1 MSTAEPT
8 PRRPVSAPPLRR
20 QVMELLWPLEAGAF
34 VFAAPLLR
42 LSGRGDGHPVLV
54 LPGFTADDASTLPLR
69 WSIRGQG
76 YQTHAWRL
84 GRNVGPTEA
93 IVTGMRSR
101 LHELADRHERKV
113 SIVGWSLG
121 GVYARALAR
130 ERPDLVRQVITLGSP
145 YRMVEGDQSSVMS
158 VWKRFEHLHDADV
171 DLNRIAEQ
179 ERPKLTV
186 PATSVY
192 SRRDGVA
199 PWQTCID
206 ETGTLA
212 ENIEVY
218 GSHSSLGV
226 HPAVTF
232 AVLDRLRLPEDQWR
246 PFRAP
251 CTLRLWYPRP
261 VSWRAG
267 RGRRLGSSTSEYPST
282 HALCTLRNVW
292 QRGEGSASDE
302 PPAGSG
308 QSEAAASPGQL
319 HGSASDE
326 PPAGSGQS
334 EAAASPGQ
342 FRGAQ
347 ACRAMASTS
356 AKRASASAFSLGR

>member
-1 MSTAEPT
+1 MSTAET
-8 PRRPVSAPPLRR
+8 TSRRPVSAPPLRR

-34 VFAAPLLR
+34 IAAAPLLR

-54 LPGFTADDASTLPLR
+54 LPGFTADDASTVPLR

-93 IVTGMRSR
+93 IVTGMRAR
-101 LHELADRHERKV
+101 LRELADRHQRKV

-145 YRMVEGDQSSVMS
+145 YRMVEGDRSSVMA

-206 ETGTLA
+206 EIGPLA

-232 AVLDRLRLPEDQWR
+232 AVLDRLRLPEGQWR

-251 CTLRLWYPRP
+251 CTLSPWYPRP
-261 VSWRAG
+261 VSWRPEG
-267 RGRRLGSSTSEYPST
+267 GRRARL
-282 HALCTLRNVW
+282 V
-292 QRGEGSASDE
+292 DV
-302 PPAGSG
+302 
-308 QSEAAASPGQL
+308 
-319 HGSASDE
+319 
-326 PPAGSGQS
+326 
-334 EAAASPGQ
+334 
-342 FRGAQ
+342 
-347 ACRAMASTS
+347 
-356 AKRASASAFSLGR
+356 